1 MDRQTYYK
9 GQLGRID
16 TMLEYA
22 PTFQFKTEQ
31 AQTNWLT
38 LNHDSAVELIMFLE
52 QFYPNAYQEA
62 KRKLDS
68 IG

>member
-1 MDRQTYYK
+1 MDKQPYYK

-38 LNHDSAVELIMFLE
+38 LNHDSAVELILFLE
-52 QFYPNAYQEA
+52 QNYPAAYIKA
-62 KRKLDS
+62 RDILN
-68 IG
+68 G

>member
-1 MDRQTYYK
+1 MDKQPYYK

-22 PTFQFKTEQ
+22 PIFQFKTLQ

-38 LNHDSAVELIMFLE
+38 LNHDSAVELILFLE
-52 QFYPNAYQEA
+52 QNYPAAYIEA
-62 KRKLDS
+62 RDILK
-68 IG
+68 G